1 MITNQI
7 PTGEPD
13 QRDKPENVDL
23 TSQIQVSGVTSQIQV
38 SGVDELGLDEVTLA
52 VLAVLLF
59 GAAVVFFG
67 VQNPVV
73 VAPVACFSFSSFP

>member
-1 MITNQI
+1 MEAGG
-7 PTGEPD
+7 GED
-13 QRDKPENVDL
+13 
-23 TSQIQVSGVTSQIQV
+23 
-38 SGVDELGLDEVTLA
+38 GLDEVTLA

>member
-1 MITNQI
+1 M
-7 PTGEPD
+7 GED
-13 QRDKPENVDL
+13 
-23 TSQIQVSGVTSQIQV
+23 
-38 SGVDELGLDEVTLA
+38 GLDEVTLA

-73 VAPVACFSFSSFP
+73 VAPVACFSFSSFPWGGSIFLVSRRSSVTHSSSRLL